1 MVLFGLWK
9 HQRRLLPIIASAAAA
24 LIVWKLVPGVW
35 YIFAGG
41 LAGTSAAILTAGRA
55 AMRLDP
61 VALLTFLGML
71 AVTYGAR
78 IGGYW
83 FVRRYPVGPRLKA
96 GLEAVPLAVLT
107 AIIAPMVL
115 ATGPAESLAAVATL
129 LLAWRFPVLVAVL
142 GGIITVVLL
151 RLVVG

>member
-1 MVLFGLWK
+1 
-9 HQRRLLPIIASAAAA
+9 
-24 LIVWKLVPGVW
+24 
-35 YIFAGG
+35 
-41 LAGTSAAILTAGRA
+41 
-55 AMRLDP
+55 MRLDP

-115 ATGPAESLAAVATL
+115 VTGPAESLAAVATL
-129 LLAWRFPVLVAVL
+129 LLAWRFPVLVAVS
-142 GGIITVVLL
+142 GEFSPSCCSGWSWASA
-151 RLVVG
+151 RRSNSP

>member
-1 MVLFGLWK
+1 
-9 HQRRLLPIIASAAAA
+9 
-24 LIVWKLVPGVW
+24 
-35 YIFAGG
+35 
-41 LAGTSAAILTAGRA
+41 
-55 AMRLDP
+55 MRLDP
-61 VALLTFLGML
+61 IALLTFLGML

-142 GGIITVVLL
+142 GGITTVVLL
-151 RLVVG
+151 RTGRQLARRPGLRSHMLQRVMHRMAGDSAAGLRTECPFR